1 MSDDPLETPG
11 LSKYAVLVRNTNAT
25 NANDVWDLFNRA
37 NRKLDEEGVVDLA
50 YIYEQ
55 LDVEVL
61 DEHKTVGWRKV
72 NKEMVW
78 IKMDRIGDEYII
90 DFDVHPLTD

>member
-11 LSKYAVLVRNTNAT
+11 LSKYAVLVRNTNVV
-25 NANDVWDLFNRA
+25 NANDVWDLFNLA